1 MTTATR
7 PSTIEKQ
14 LLEKEHQ
21 YWQAI
26 QDRDSR
32 KLGSLTADTFT
43 FVMGDGVHSFSRDQ
57 YVTMMTGSG
66 FKMTGFDIDLDN
78 ATIRELA
85 PNTALVAFKSH
96 WRYERDGAPGDSRS
110 FTTSIW
116 IKSGTRWQC
125 AFDTETGAS

>member
-7 PSTIEKQ
+7 PTGIEKMLQ
-14 LLEKEHQ
+14 DKERE

-66 FKMTGFDIDLDN
+66 FKMTGFDIDLEH

-85 PNTALVAFKSH
+85 ANTALVAFKSH
-96 WRYERDGAPGDSRS
+96 WHYERDGVPGDSRS
-110 FTTSIW
+110 FTTSVW
-116 IKSGTRWQC
+116 IKTGTRWQC
-125 AFDTETGAS
+125 AFDTETRAS